1 MPPDFDLI
9 ARHYHLLERLSF
21 GAALSRARLHF
32 LPDVLDARSV
42 LVLGDGDGRFLAHLL
57 QHAPNLLRADAV
69 DLSPRMLHLLDRR
82 CQRSAPVAYPRLHLH
97 CTDVLSYLHHRPR
110 TGPPFDLV
118 VTHFFLDCLS
128 ESDLRRLVADL
139 APHLA
144 PDALWL
150 LSDFRIPPRRGP
162 ARIAAQV
169 LVRSL
174 YLAFRV
180 LSGLEITRLPD
191 HAAILRSAGHLP
203 VRLHS
208 SLGGL
213 LTSELWKQ
221 DRPFP
226 NRRGECNIRTMPT
239 PIPHREDQHDETAPI
254 EPVYDIDP
262 LMPMP
267 HSPTILPALPPD
279 PPPEQ
284 HSAGKQNLPPQSR

>member
-1 MPPDFDLI
+1 MLPDFDLI
-9 ARHYHLLERLSF
+9 ARPYHLLERLSF

-32 LPDVLDARSV
+32 LPDVLETRRV
-42 LVLGDGDGRFLAHLL
+42 LVLGDGDGRFLAQLL
-57 QHAPNLLRADAV
+57 QHAPNLVRADAV

-97 CTDVLSYLHHRPR
+97 CTDALSYLHQRRR
-110 TGPPFDLV
+110 TLPAFDLV

-128 ESDLRRLVADL
+128 ELDLRRLVAEL

-144 PDALWL
+144 PGALWL
-150 LSDFRIPPRRGP
+150 LSDFHIPPRRGP

-174 YLAFRV
+174 YLAFGI
-180 LSGLEITRLPD
+180 LTGLDVTRLPD
-191 HAAILRSAGHLP
+191 HAANLRSASYLP
-203 VRLHS
+203 VRLHTS
-208 SLGGL
+208 FAGL
-213 LTSELWKQ
+213 ITSELWKQ

-239 PIPHREDQHDETAPI
+239 PIPRREDPNDEFAPI

-279 PPPEQ
+279 LPPEQ
-284 HSAGKQNLPPQSR
+284 HSVGKQNFPPQSR